1 MVMLIAYL
9 SVHVTYCL
17 ASTTVRAIQIA
28 MVDVHVHTRLI
39 IVEMHAKTITKI
51 ITINVEIK
59 NEFS

>member
-17 ASTTVRAIQIA
+17 ASTTVRAIPIA
-28 MVDVHVHTRLI
+28 TLDVHVHTRLI
-39 IVEMHAKTITKI
+39 IVEIHAKTITKI
-51 ITINVEIK
+51 ITINVEIN